1 MLHRSGLVLCLL
13 LLAAPPSGL
22 LAQADPA
29 ITPQTAPP
37 RQDPGLKLRPPPQ
50 PKAARNPEGR
60 IHLDVVIRDDSGKP
74 VSGLEG
80 KDFTLF
86 DNNRVEPIL
95 SFSARDESHLNQSVP
110 QPAISA
116 AEPPV
121 QIILLIDAVN
131 LPLDQVSFA
140 RQQIENYLRQ
150 NQGHLAYPTSLFFL
164 TGSGLRVQPRP
175 SVDGNALAAVLD
187 QIAPSL
193 HTIRSSQGS
202 TAELDRFR
210 LSVRQ
215 LLSIAENSTAKP
227 GRKLLIWVGPGWP
240 MMESSN
246 FQFSAKDQ
254 AGYFHLITE
263 LSTRLREARIA
274 LYSVSG
280 VTLGAG
286 TLRYQVY
293 LKGVK
298 SASHADTG
306 NLALKVLAEQS
317 GGRVVNP
324 DNDLVGQIN
333 NCMVDAGAF
342 YTLSFDP
349 PKTDQPDEYHDM
361 KVVIDKPGMKARTS
375 TGYYN
380 QP

>member
-1 MLHRSGLVLCLL
+1 MLHRAGLVLGLL
-13 LLAAPPSGL
+13 LLATPPSG

-29 ITPQTAPP
+29 TTPQTAPP
-37 RQDPGLKLRPPPQ
+37 REDPGLKLRPPPQ
-50 PKAARNPEGR
+50 PKAARKPEGR
-60 IHLDVVIRDDSGKP
+60 IHLDVVITDDSGKP

-95 SFSARDESHLNQSVP
+95 SFSARDESHHNESVP

-121 QIILLIDAVN
+121 QIILLIDTVN
-131 LPLDQVSFA
+131 LPFDQVSFA

-193 HTIRSSQGS
+193 RTNRSSQGS
-202 TAELDRFR
+202 MAELVRFR

-215 LLSIAENSTAKP
+215 LLSIAENGTAKP
-227 GRKLLIWVGPGWP
+227 GRKMLIWVGPDWP
-240 MMESSN
+240 MLESSK

-254 AGYFHLITE
+254 AGYFRLITE
-263 LSTRLREARIA
+263 LSTRLREAKVA

-286 TLRYQVY
+286 TLRYQVS

-298 SASHADTG
+298 SASRADTG

-317 GGRVVNP
+317 GGCVVNP
-324 DNDLVGQIN
+324 DEDLVGQIN
-333 NCMVDAGAF
+333 NCMLDAGAF

-349 PKTDQPDEYHDM
+349 PKTEYPDQYHDL
-361 KVVIDKPGMKARTS
+361 KIVIDKPGMKARTS